1 MALSGLLAA
10 CLLAYANTANWAKSS
25 NLSNTTDNT
34 NPERCAQPLQPS
46 QMRIGIHS
54 GPVMAGIVGMRVP
67 RYSLFGNT
75 TTLANQLET
84 HGVGGKIHVSDFTL
98 K

>member
-1 MALSGLLAA
+1 
-10 CLLAYANTANWAKSS
+10 
-25 NLSNTTDNT
+25 
-34 NPERCAQPLQPS
+34 
-46 QMRIGIHS
+46 MRIGIHS
-54 GPVMAGIVGMRVP
+54 GPVMAGIVGIRVP

-84 HGVGGKIHVSDFTL
+84 SGVGGKIHISDFTL

>member
-1 MALSGLLAA
+1 MI
-10 CLLAYANTANWAKSS
+10 NI
-25 NLSNTTDNT
+25 
-34 NPERCAQPLQPS
+34 LQPTRPP

-54 GPVMAGIVGMRVP
+54 GPVMAGIVGIRVP

-84 HGVGGKIHVSDFTL
+84 NGVGGKIHISDLTL

>member
-1 MALSGLLAA
+1 MENQKNSP
-10 CLLAYANTANWAKSS
+10 ANWR
-25 NLSNTTDNT
+25 TDRRNKT
-34 NPERCAQPLQPS
+34 HT

-54 GPVMAGIVGMRVP
+54 GPVMAGIVGIRVP

-84 HGVGGKIHVSDFTL
+84 HGVGGKIHISDFTL